1 MNTSLQNCCDDVG
14 WLERVLPPKGAT
26 AGRALQHAKS
36 VLMDL
41 FSKHDPMIFKIG
53 YSHNVTWRW
62 SNTLYGY
69 QFDRADKWTK
79 MVILYESTE
88 PFGPAMLE
96 ASLID
101 LYKST
106 LQSSEKI
113 RTFCS

>member
-1 MNTSLQNCCDDVG
+1 
-14 WLERVLPPKGAT
+14 
-26 AGRALQHAKS
+26 
-36 VLMDL
+36 MDL

-106 LQSSEKI
+106 LQSSEKNSNLL
-113 RTFCS
+113 FLKHLSHSWN

>member
-1 MNTSLQNCCDDVG
+1 MSTSLRNDCGDVG
-14 WLERVLPPKGAT
+14 WLQRMLPPNGAT

-36 VLMDL
+36 VLMSL

-53 YSHNVTWRW
+53 YSHNATWRW

-69 QFDRADKWTK
+69 QFDRIDKWTN

-101 LYKST
+101 TYKST
-106 LQSSEKI
+106 L
-113 RTFCS
+113 RL